1 MHHNHMKRF
10 KPVLLFGLLMGLLS
24 GTGMAQAGLDKVK
37 VQADKISQSSDLKH
51 AQWAFV
57 LMDASNGAV
66 LHDHNGAA
74 TLVPAST
81 LKTVTSGAALGILGE
96 DYTFKTTLEHDGSIA
111 DGVLKGNVFLRG
123 GGDPTLGSSRF
134 SWGTDMKGVLAIW
147 VEQLKKKGVRSIQ
160 GDVIGDAELFEEAML
175 PATWNWGDIG
185 NYYGA
190 GACGLTFIENTY
202 EVFFKS
208 DGKVGATAEFLR
220 TEPQIPGIQF
230 INEMKTGAAGSGDNG
245 YIYGAPFT
253 DLRYLRGTIPAGGKE
268 FSIKGSIPDPA
279 LFAAQCLKHALDSA
293 GITVQGKA
301 ETVRRLRLAGTLG
314 SSPRQAI
321 HVHQSP
327 ALKDILYWLNKKS
340 VNLYAE
346 HLLKTI
352 GLVKYRDGSVEG
364 GAKAIADYWTGKGV
378 DVGGLFMHDGSGL
391 SRYNGITAMQLT
403 KMLQVNTQ
411 QKYFDAFYNSLPIAG
426 LSTDPGTM
434 KSMCTNTAAA
444 NNVRAKSGFISRVRC
459 YTGYVS
465 TKSGKRLCFAMMAN
479 NYTCSNNA
487 MRDMFDALMVS
498 IAEMP

>member
-1 MHHNHMKRF
+1 MLPDIMKRI
-10 KPVLLFGLLMGLLS
+10 KPFFLSLFFCGLLPF
-24 GTGMAQAGLDKVK
+24 GTQAQAGLDKVK
-37 VQADKISQSSDLKH
+37 AQADKITQSDDLKH

-57 LMDASNGAV
+57 LMDATTGAV
-66 LHDHNGAA
+66 LQDRNGAM

-96 DYTFKTTLEHDGSIA
+96 DYTFKTTLEHDGTIQ
-111 DGVLKGNVFLRG
+111 DGVLKGNIFIRG

-147 VEQLKKKGVRSIQ
+147 VEQLKKKGVRSID
-160 GDVIGDAELFEEAML
+160 GMVIGDAEAFEEAML

-190 GACGLTFIENTY
+190 GACGLTFIENSY
-202 EVFFKS
+202 EVFFKP
-208 DGKVGATAEFLR
+208 GAKAGAPAEFLR
-220 TEPQIPGIQF
+220 TEPEIPGIQF
-230 INEMKTGAAGSGDNG
+230 VNEMKTGGPGSGDNG

-253 DLRYLRGTIPAGGKE
+253 DLRYLRGTVPMGGTE

-293 GITVQGKA
+293 GIKVTGKA
-301 ETVRRLRLAGTLG
+301 ETVRRLRLENKLG
-314 SSPRQAI
+314 EPVRQTI
-321 HVHQSP
+321 YVHQSP

-352 GLVKYRDGSVEG
+352 GLVKARDGSVEG
-364 GAKAIADYWTGKGV
+364 GAKAVSDYWAAKGV
-378 DVGGLFMHDGSGL
+378 DVGGMHLYDGSGL
-391 SRYNGITAMQLT
+391 SRYNGVTAQQLT

-426 LSTDPGTM
+426 LSSDPGTM
-434 KSMCTNTAAA
+434 KSMCSNTAAA

-465 TKSGKRLCFAMMAN
+465 TKSGRRLCFAMMAN

-487 MRDMFDALMVS
+487 MRDMFDALMVT

>member
-1 MHHNHMKRF
+1 MNRIQT
-10 KPVLLFGLLMGLLS
+10 LLTGILLS
-24 GTGMAQAGLDKVK
+24 AQLATGLMAQAGIDKVK
-37 VQADKISQSSDLKH
+37 AQADKISQSTDLKH
-51 AQWAFV
+51 AQWGFV
-57 LMDASNGAV
+57 LMDATTGAV
-66 LHDHNGAA
+66 LQDVNGAA

-96 DYTFKTTLEHDGSIA
+96 DYTFKTNLEHDGTIT
-111 DGVLKGNVFLRG
+111 DGVLKGNVYIRG
-123 GGDPTLGSSRF
+123 GGDPTLGSSRY
-134 SWGTDMKGVLAIW
+134 SWGTDMKGVLGIW
-147 VEQLKKKGVRSIQ
+147 VEQLRKKGIRSIEGQ
-160 GDVIGDAELFEEAML
+160 VIGDAEVFEEGML

-190 GACGLTFIENTY
+190 GACGLSFIENSY

-208 DGKVGATAEFLR
+208 NGKVGGPAEFLR
-220 TEPQIPGIQF
+220 TEPEIPGIQF

-253 DLRYLRGTIPAGGKE
+253 DLRYLRGTIPAGGTE

-293 GITVQGKA
+293 GIAVAGKA
-301 ETVRRLRLAGTLG
+301 ETVRRLRLEGKYAAPARTV
-314 SSPRQAI
+314 I

-340 VNLYAE
+340 INLYAE
-346 HLLKTI
+346 HLLKAV
-352 GLVKYRDGSVEG
+352 GFAKYRDGSVES
-364 GAKAIADYWTGKGV
+364 GAKAIADYWAAKGV
-378 DVGGLFMHDGSGL
+378 DIGGMHLHDGSGL
-391 SRYNGITAMQLT
+391 SRYNGVTPMQLT
-403 KMLQVNTQ
+403 KMLQVNAQ
-411 QKYFDAFYNSLPIAG
+411 QQYFDAFYNSLPIAG
-426 LSTDPGTM
+426 LSSDPGTM
-434 KSMCTNTAAA
+434 RSMCTNTAAA

-465 TKSGKRLCFAMMAN
+465 TKSGRRLCFAMMAN

-487 MRDMFDALMVS
+487 MRDMFDALMVT

>member
-1 MHHNHMKRF
+1 MKRI
-10 KPVLLFGLLMGLLS
+10 KPLFLGLLLCGLLAS
-24 GTGMAQAGLDKVK
+24 DLAAQAGLDKVK
-37 VQADKISQSSDLKH
+37 AQADKISANSDLKH

-57 LMDASNGAV
+57 LMDATTGEL

-96 DYTFKTTLEHDGSIA
+96 DYTFKTNLEHDGTIV
-111 DGVLKGNVFLRG
+111 DGVLKGNVFIRG

-134 SWGTDMKGVLAIW
+134 SWGTDMKGVFAIW
-147 VEQLKKKGVRSIQ
+147 IEQLKRKGIRSIE
-160 GDVIGDAELFEEAML
+160 GMIIGDAEAFEEAML

-208 DGKVGATAEFLR
+208 NGKVGGPAEFLR
-220 TEPQIPGIQF
+220 TEPQIPGMQF
-230 INEMKTGAAGSGDNG
+230 VNEMKTGAAGSGDNG

-253 DLRYLRGTIPAGGKE
+253 DLRYLRGTIPQGGTE

-279 LFAAQCLKHALDSA
+279 LFAAHCLKHALDSA
-293 GITVQGKA
+293 GISVGGKA
-301 ETVRRLRLAGTLG
+301 ETVRRLRLDGKMPD
-314 SSPRQAI
+314 SPRQVVY
-321 HVHQSP
+321 VHQSP

-340 VNLYAE
+340 INLYAE
-346 HLLKTI
+346 HLLKTV
-352 GLVKYRDGSVEG
+352 GMVKYRDGSVEG
-364 GAKAIADYWTGKGV
+364 GAKAVADYWAAKGV
-378 DVGGLFMHDGSGL
+378 DVGGLHQHDGSGL
-391 SRYNGITAMQLT
+391 SRYNGVTAMQLT
-403 KMLQVNTQ
+403 KMLQVNAQ

-426 LSTDPGTM
+426 LSSDPGTM
-434 KSMCTNTAAA
+434 KSMCSNTAAA

-465 TKSGKRLCFAMMAN
+465 TKSGRRLCFAMMAN
-479 NYTCSNNA
+479 NYTCSNGA